1 MSQLFTRC
9 LTRGGL
15 SALMLGG
22 AIAASFVAVP
32 QIAQAQATAP
42 VAAPTPAAPDDWATI
57 APANQGFTIALPSQP
72 QVSRGTMPIEADTMA
87 TTTYTVT
94 DRSGVYVV
102 MVMEMPVSLDP
113 NSNLA
118 RTALDSG
125 INGAIKSM
133 SAKQPIKIVSRQSL
147 TLKGYPGN
155 EVSFH
160 FQNQPSV
167 IGKMRYFLV
176 NNRVYGMAAVTNNRQ
191 SAIDQFITSFQLT
204 LPSAATTRTPS
215 PSPSTDMTAPIE
227 TPPGLVLSMTTD
239 KL

>member
-1 MSQLFTRC
+1 MYQLFTRC

-22 AIAASFVAVP
+22 AIAASFVAAP
-32 QIAQAQATAP
+32 RIAQAQATDPVTAP
-42 VAAPTPAAPDDWATI
+42 AAPTDWATI

-72 QVSRGTMPIEADTMA
+72 QVSRGTMPIESDTMP

-102 MVMEMPVSLDP
+102 IVMEMPVSLDP
-113 NSNLA
+113 NSNFA
-118 RTALDSG
+118 RKALDGG
-125 INGAIKSM
+125 INAALKSM
-133 SAKQPIKIVSRQSL
+133 SAKQPLKIVSRQSL
-147 TLKGYPGN
+147 KLKGYPGN
-155 EVSFH
+155 EVSFL

-167 IGKMRYFLV
+167 MGKMRFFLV
-176 NNRVYGMAAVTNNRQ
+176 NNRVYGMAAVTNNQQ

-204 LPSAATTRTPS
+204 VPSAATTSTPN
-215 PSPSTDMTAPIE
+215 PSSDMTAPSE
-227 TPPGLVLSMTTD
+227 TSPGLVLSMTTD